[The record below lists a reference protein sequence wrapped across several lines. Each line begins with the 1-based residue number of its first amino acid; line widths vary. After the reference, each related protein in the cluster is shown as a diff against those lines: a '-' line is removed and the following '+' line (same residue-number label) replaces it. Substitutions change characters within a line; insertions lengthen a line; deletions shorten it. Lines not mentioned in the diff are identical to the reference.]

1 MKTMDVYLWL
11 KALHIAAVVTWI
23 GGMLGAALALCVASA
38 SKGEADGA
46 GRLVALGVVRRWD
59 NRVTSPAM
67 VLVWMLGL
75 LLALQG
81 NWFGAIW
88 LTIKI
93 MLVLGLS
100 ALHGMLS
107 GSLRNLARAAP
118 RPPPASLRHVPMLT
132 LVTAAAIIILVVVKP
147 L

>member
-1 MKTMDVYLWL
+1 MRTIDLYLWL

-23 GGMLGAALALCVASA
+23 GGMLGAALALGISSA
-38 SKGEADGA
+38 SNGKPDGA
-46 GRLVALGVVRRWD
+46 GRMVALGVVRRWD
-59 NRVTSPAM
+59 NWVTSPAM

-75 LLALQG
+75 LLAFQG
-81 NWFGAIW
+81 GWFGAHW

-107 GSLRNLARAAP
+107 GSLRNLARATP
-118 RPPPASLRHVPMLT
+118 RSPPTSLRHVPMLT
-132 LVTAAAIIILVVVKP
+132 LAVAAAIVILVVVKP